1 MNGRALGRTSLFV
14 FAALGLTACGG
25 ASGGAS
31 GGDGDWRSQTIERA
45 ETQMRAAVSDP
56 TAQFWRVQ
64 VTGDDQSGQTCGFI
78 TKKNSPD
85 GPGGTERFIVY
96 IDQSAGPYIE
106 GTLGKQVMSEEAFSR
121 AWENDCISDG
131 LQFVVGS

>member
-1 MNGRALGRTSLFV
+1 MGLVSFT
-14 FAALGLTACGG
+14 ALGLASCGG
-25 ASGGAS
+25 GG
-31 GGDGDWRSQTIERA
+31 GGGGGGDWRSQTIERA
-45 ETQMRAAVSDP
+45 ETQMRAAVTDP

-78 TKKNSPD
+78 TKKNSTD

-106 GTLGKQVMSEEAFSR
+106 GALGKQTMSEEAFSR
-121 AWENDCISDG
+121 AWENDCITEGYNS
-131 LQFVVGS
+131 